1 MAYDA
6 TLNERK
12 QVQYDVLTYKLDTTT
27 NNKLVYKPNAVLN
40 KGLNPDYF
48 KGNNTKIVNILN
60 TFYEDIDYVKD
71 TTTGVYDKFN
81 PIILNTDDPDNKLI
95 LD

>member
-12 QVQYDVLTYKLDTTT
+12 QVQYDVLTYKLDVTT
-27 NNKLVYKPNAVLN
+27 NNKLVYKTNAALN

-48 KGNNTKIVNILN
+48 SGSKSKLVNILN
-60 TFYEDIDYVKD
+60 SFYETINLTKQTVDE
-71 TTTGVYDKFN
+71 VYTKFN
-81 PIILNTDDPDNKLI
+81 PVI
-95 LD
+95 LDVSYPENKAI